1 MVILQIP
8 VISKLI
14 ERRSTTSRLMKNTD
28 DPDHTFF
35 KLMFDLAKSGV
46 NVTSATAMQSSVVWR
61 AVTLL
66 SGTIASLPLPV
77 YKRLKPRGK
86 ERDADHELYYKLH
99 TRPNPELASNAWRLM
114 GLSNQLLWGNW
125 YNEIVYKNNKP
136 YELWPIPP
144 WRVKPQRGKEG
155 NLYYEVQLPGGDNR
169 QIPGW
174 AMLHVKNLYID
185 GDEGVSC
192 LKAARES
199 IGLGLA
205 ANEFASRFFG
215 NGANLG
221 GIVEYPGKLSEAAR
235 DNFKQSVQEGY
246 QGLGNSYRLMLL
258 EEGLKFH
265 RTAVPPNEGQMIESR
280 KFQVADIGRFFF
292 ITQLHKLGDLE
303 KSSFNN
309 IEHQSIEFVTD
320 TIQPLLVNIEQ
331 EINHK
336 LFYAAGDQ
344 EHFAEFLIA
353 GLLRGDTAARHTAYA
368 TARQWGWMS
377 ANDVREL
384 ENLNPLPGKQGDI
397 YLIPMNMIPAEQI
410 EDYEPTAKGEPKPVE
425 ENAAGEKE
433 YRSGI
438 ARTRIAQN
446 YQRII
451 VDAAARV
458 IRREEAD
465 IMKKAR
471 DLLGERNKYQAL
483 LTWIEEFY
491 KKHPEYITRQMLPVI
506 TALAEAI
513 QAEVADEI
521 NAAAEMSPE
530 LEKFAAEYT
539 DRFARDHSIRSF
551 KQLEQVLVVAHE
563 EGKDEVEALQQ
574 RFSEWNNNRAD
585 KIAMYQTT
593 AVNGAVTRFIMTLAG
608 VTALVVRNTGSKTC
622 PFCEQLDGRVVG
634 IEQPILPAGS
644 ELVASDGSG
653 MKIYGAKMNPPFH
666 LGCVCVLE
674 AERQ

>member
-1 MVILQIP
+1 
-8 VISKLI
+8 
-14 ERRSTTSRLMKNTD
+14 MKNTD

-35 KLMFDLAKSGV
+35 KIMFDIAKSGV

-66 SGTIASLPLPV
+66 AGTIASLPLPV

-86 ERDADHELYYKLH
+86 ERDTDHELYYKLH
-99 TRPNPELASNAWRLM
+99 TRPNPELASNVWRLM
-114 GLSNQLLWGNW
+114 GLANQLLWGNW
-125 YNEIVYKNNKP
+125 YNEIAYKDNKP

-144 WRVKPQRGKEG
+144 WRVKPARGNQG
-155 NLYYEVQLPGGDNR
+155 NLYYEVQLPAGGGSR
-169 QIPGW
+169 KIPDW

-185 GDEGVSC
+185 GDEGISC
-192 LKAARES
+192 LKAARDS

-205 ANEFASRFFG
+205 ASEFASRFFG

-235 DNFKQSVQEGY
+235 ENFKQSVKESF
-246 QGLGNSYRLMLL
+246 QGLGNAHRLMLL
-258 EEGLKFH
+258 EEGLKYH
-265 RTAVPPNEGQMIESR
+265 RTGVPPNEGQMIESR

-336 LFYAAGDQ
+336 LFYTAGDR

-353 GLLRGDTAARHTAYA
+353 GLLRGDTEARHKAYS

-410 EDYEPTAKGEPKPVE
+410 DEYEPTALQGKPKLVE
-425 ENAAGEKE
+425 DKAVGEKE
-433 YRSGI
+433 YRSGLSRLKI
-438 ARTRIAQN
+438 ADSYKRIF
-446 YQRII
+446 
-451 VDAAARV
+451 VDASARI

-465 IMKKAR
+465 VMRKARELMGERSNQDAFLSWLKEFYENKHPDYIMKQ
-471 DLLGERNKYQAL
+471 LLPP
-483 LTWIEEFY
+483 F
-491 KKHPEYITRQMLPVI
+491 MS
-506 TALAEAI
+506 LAEAI
-513 QAEVADEI
+513 KAELGLEI
-521 NAAAEMSPE
+521 NADTEMTPE
-530 LEKFAAEYT
+530 IEKFV
-539 DRFARDHSIRSF
+539 RDYLLNYIKSHIKSSME
-551 KQLEQVLVVAHE
+551 QLTYVMNKAFE
-563 EGKDEVEALQQ
+563 ENKELLQALQE
-574 RFSEWNNNRAD
+574 RFNEWNERRPD
-585 KIAMYQTT
+585 KIATRETVQLL
-593 AVNGAVTRFIMTLAG
+593 GAIARYVYASEG
-608 VTALVVRNTGSKTC
+608 VTELVWYNTGSNVC
-622 PFCEQLDGRVVG
+622 EFCQGLHGKVVG
-634 IEQPILPAGS
+634 IEHPFIPSNTSITGLDGAGNSLTISGPKFHPPIHQS
-644 ELVASDGSG
+644 CR
-653 MKIYGAKMNPPFH
+653 
-666 LGCVCVLE
+666 CVIGPK
-674 AERQ
+674 